1 MENSQPRFDSDPI
14 KESTSRWFV
23 VRVLLIMGLLQIAS
37 SIALVMYFSH
47 QIAQVSS
54 NCSLQNNAQCL
65 NESQWKAIQDLPA
78 KNKQESLAPVADA
91 LIGPRREFRVPERLH
106 CKTKKDQKQSALPP
120 EKPSAHLPI
129 RADKNFIQN
138 TTQPTMIYWDS
149 SNGLAHIHNMSY
161 SDGKIKVNQEGLYYV
176 YAKTCFRHNLE
187 VSEELRAVE
196 NGIQLLQYVYHV
208 KHTRQHENLL
218 LMKSGSVKHWNKH
231 VKFRLYCIHQGGLFP
246 LKSGDDLFVK
256 VSYASLLDPT
266 QEASYLGAF
275 KLE

>member
-1 MENSQPRFDSDPI
+1 
-14 KESTSRWFV
+14 
-23 VRVLLIMGLLQIAS
+23 
-37 SIALVMYFSH
+37 
-47 QIAQVSS
+47 
-54 NCSLQNNAQCL
+54 
-65 NESQWKAIQDLPA
+65 
-78 KNKQESLAPVADA
+78 
-91 LIGPRREFRVPERLH
+91 
-106 CKTKKDQKQSALPP
+106 
-120 EKPSAHLPI
+120 
-129 RADKNFIQN
+129 
-138 TTQPTMIYWDS
+138 MIYWDS

-196 NGIQLLQYVYHV
+196 NGIQLLQYVYHT

-231 VKFRLYCIHQGGLFP
+231 VKFRFYCIHQGGLFP

-275 KLE
+275 KLSNLE